1 MFPSNYAFV
10 KLSENGFD
18 RENSGML
25 TGKVVSVP
33 YDPAGHTSL
42 FARLAVSKVGCVLS
56 GCHGEA
62 PDIPLWVEDE
72 AETKPYY
79 VLL

>member
-18 RENSGML
+18 HENSGML
-25 TGKVVSVP
+25 TGKVISVLYVP
-33 YDPAGHTSL
+33 SGHTSL
-42 FARLAVSKVGCVLS
+42 FARMAVCKVGCVLS
-56 GCHGEA
+56 ECHGEA
-62 PDIPLWVEDE
+62 PEIPLWVENE
-72 AETKPYY
+72 AESKPYY